1 MEFYWVEL
9 KAVPTAGDLVLNL
22 AALLEFLMV
31 ASMAA

>member
-9 KAVPTAGDLVLNL
+9 KAVSKAGDLVLNL